1 MTEEMIG
8 MSHDFFYN

>member
-8 MSHDFFYN
+8 RTTRR